1 MGMGGISIWQL
12 LIVLVIVLLL
22 FGTKKLRNL
31 GTDLGGAVK
40 GFRSTMKDGASAE
53 ESSETEGE
61 AGQDSLVESAEEWP
75 VFCAH
80 DKIREVIKF
89 VTYHR
94 DREGE
99 SHEKCLPLSDF
110 NWIDKGLIKTAK
122 KQLTSLPYQGLRW
135 YSR

>member
-40 GFRSTMKDGASAE
+40 GFRSTMKDGAAAE

-61 AGQDSLVESAEEWP
+61 ASQDSLAESAED
-75 VFCAH
+75 ADSDS
-80 DKIREVIKF
+80 DKE
-89 VTYHR
+89 
-94 DREGE
+94 
-99 SHEKCLPLSDF
+99 
-110 NWIDKGLIKTAK
+110 NAK
-122 KQLTSLPYQGLRW
+122 V
-135 YSR
+135 

>member
-61 AGQDSLVESAEEWP
+61 ASQESLAESAED
-75 VFCAH
+75 ADAGA
-80 DKIREVIKF
+80 DKE
-89 VTYHR
+89 
-94 DREGE
+94 
-99 SHEKCLPLSDF
+99 
-110 NWIDKGLIKTAK
+110 NAK
-122 KQLTSLPYQGLRW
+122 V
-135 YSR
+135 